1 MIWDMIL
8 VITLCMMNLVYVNGI
23 FKLCFKSFSLPT
35 KHMKIFF
42 KFVNKHSK
50 INCFHQ
56 NILN

>member
-8 VITLCMMNLVYVNGI
+8 VISLCMMNLGYVNGI

-35 KHMKIFF
+35 KHIKIFF

-50 INCFHQ
+50 INCFH
-56 NILN
+56 